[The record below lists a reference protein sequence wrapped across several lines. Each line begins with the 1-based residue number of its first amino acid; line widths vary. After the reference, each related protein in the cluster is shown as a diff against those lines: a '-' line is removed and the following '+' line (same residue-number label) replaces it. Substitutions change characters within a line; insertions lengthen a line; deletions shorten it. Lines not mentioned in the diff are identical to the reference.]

1 MDQFEKYITMPLETA
16 KAELEELGYTV
27 KTQKCS
33 QPKIKTDSKLVI
45 HARKTGNEV
54 LLIYGDFLVKEL
66 K

>member
-1 MDQFEKYITMPLETA
+1 MDELVKYVAMPLKMA
-16 KAELEELGYTV
+16 KTKLEKEGYIV

-33 QPKIKTDSKLVI
+33 KPKIKTDSELVI
-45 HARKTGNEV
+45 HARKNGNEV